1 MTVLVIPDVH
11 LKPWMFDRA
20 EDVLQK
26 KSIDNMVCL
35 MDIPDDWGQECNI
48 GLYEETY
55 DRAIEFAKKHSDS
68 LWCYGNHDLSYMWRA
83 SESGY
88 SYYAEEIVYEKLI
101 ALRKILTEQDRI
113 KYIHR
118 IDNVLF
124 MHGGLTDEF
133 VKAFTKPSH
142 YNDVDAV
149 ISGINSMGKGRMWQ
163 NYSPIWLRPQY
174 GNYRMYKPRKLLQVV
189 GHTPVK
195 QIEKRGN
202 VISCDTFSTY
212 RNGDPYGAREFL
224 LLNTKTWVYED
235 VSIDKCEAIDMFSED
250 FMEDGRAEDIDQ
262 SREEL

>member
-1 MTVLVIPDVH
+1 MKVLVIPDVH

-20 EDVLQK
+20 ENVIQK
-26 KSIDNMVCL
+26 RKVDNIVCL
-35 MDIPDDWGQECNI
+35 MDIPDDWGQERDV
-48 GLYEETY
+48 GLYAETY
-55 DRAIEFAKKHSDS
+55 DRVIAFARNHPAS

-83 SESGY
+83 MESGY
-88 SYYAEEIVYEKLI
+88 SYYAEETVYEKLKE
-101 ALRKILTEQDRI
+101 LRGFLEDHERL

-133 VKAFTKPSH
+133 VKAFSKASH

-149 ISGINSMGKGRMWQ
+149 ISEINELGRGRMWQ

-195 QIEKRGN
+195 EIKKEGN

-212 RNGDPYGAREFL
+212 RNGDPFGTMEFL
-224 LLNTKTWVYED
+224 LLDTETWSYKG
-235 VSIDKCEAIDMFSED
+235 VSSGE
-250 FMEDGRAEDIDQ
+250 
-262 SREEL
+262 